1 MSKELHEPKRHTGR
15 FWWLM
20 YVLLIV
26 LALIY
31 ISPFLIQVLN
41 SFKTDAEATSY
52 RVSSIR
58 AISTR

>member
-1 MSKELHEPKRHTGR
+1 
-15 FWWLM
+15 M

-41 SFKTDAEATSY
+41 SFKTDAAATAY